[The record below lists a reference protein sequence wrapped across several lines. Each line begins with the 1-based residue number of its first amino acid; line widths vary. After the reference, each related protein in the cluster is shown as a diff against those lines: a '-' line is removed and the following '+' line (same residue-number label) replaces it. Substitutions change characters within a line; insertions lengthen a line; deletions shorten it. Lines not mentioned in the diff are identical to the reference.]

1 MFLLQGKIRR
11 ALYII
16 AATIVCFIPKISFAS
31 ASQGSSEIGIV
42 SSIGIAI
49 VAASL
54 MTILFNRLNLPALL
68 AYIISGLLI
77 GIFVSDIFG
86 ESVHM
91 LDEVSHIGLVFLLFI
106 IGMEMDPT
114 AIRMLGA
121 RTAIAI
127 TLQAPLAFTVVYLL
141 QAGFFQIGITLPG
154 LATNPDGWIFYAV
167 AASLGSTAVV
177 VKLLG
182 DKFDIGSSAGRI
194 TIVTLIVEDVWAIL
208 ALSYVKTQGGDVD
221 SQSLWLLI
229 GGGILLTVTV
239 VFFARHI
246 LSRVL
251 SQLSSTPDLL
261 MLISLGWCFL
271 SAELFSQLGLS
282 AEIGALI
289 AGLTIGRLPEHTEVF
304 SKVQSL
310 RDFFMALYFVALG
323 ISLPQPTLEILW
335 YSSVLVI
342 IIFLVRFLFYAPMLF
357 LARQG
362 PIVSFAVSINLCQIS
377 VFSLLLL
384 SAGMATGALQQQDQ
398 MVISYAMLISAI
410 ISVFTILNN
419 YKLAMMISRLLGLK
433 ADKNYSRTN
442 RPANS
447 NHKDAEV
454 VALGFHVNSE
464 AIVKYIEKNHPEL
477 LDKILFIDF
486 NVKKHKQSRF
496 NNVHLAYGDFS
507 NPDTLRYHG
516 IENAKVVV
524 TTLNNAFQHGIRN
537 EDLIIEIKKLNP
549 SAKIITTS
557 LSSDQSES
565 LLEMG
570 AYACI
575 STPDES
581 APAYTHAILD
591 AINSTDT
598 EVSNQQPE

>member
-1 MFLLQGKIRR
+1 MILLLNKIPRVFL
-11 ALYII
+11 II
-16 AATIVCFIPKISFAS
+16 ASTIACVLPSISYAS
-31 ASQGSSEIGIV
+31 SSNDSSDLGIV
-42 SSIGIAI
+42 STIGIAI

-54 MTILFNRLNLPALL
+54 MTILFNRLKLPALL

-77 GIFVSDIFG
+77 GLFASDIFG
-86 ESVHM
+86 ESVHL

-114 AIRMLGA
+114 AIRMLGV

-127 TLQAPLAFTVVYLL
+127 TLQAPLTIAFIYVL
-141 QAGFFQIGITLPG
+141 QASFYKVGVSLPG

-182 DKFDIGSSAGRI
+182 DKFDLGSSAGRI
-194 TIVTLIVEDVWAIL
+194 TIVTLIVEDIWAIL
-208 ALSYVKTQGGDVD
+208 ALSYVKSQGGAVD
-221 SQSLWLLI
+221 NVSLWLLI
-229 GGGILLTVTV
+229 GGGLLLTLAVI
-239 VFFARHI
+239 FFARYI
-246 LSRVL
+246 LSRIL
-251 SQLSSTPDLL
+251 SQLSTSPDLL

-323 ISLPQPTLEILW
+323 ISLPQPTLEILLQ
-335 YSSVLVI
+335 STSLVVI
-342 IIFLVRFLFYAPMLF
+342 IFIVRFLLYSPMLF
-357 LARQG
+357 MARQG
-362 PIVSFAVSINLCQIS
+362 PIVSFAVSINLSQIS

-384 SAGMATGALQQQDQ
+384 SVGMATGALQQQDQ

-419 YKLAMMISRLLGLK
+419 YKLAMKISSFLGLK

-442 RPANS
+442 ESPCNS
-447 NHKDAEV
+447 RTAADV
-454 VALGFHVNSE
+454 IALGFHVNSE
-464 AIVKYIEKNHPEL
+464 AIVKYIEKTHPDL
-477 LDKILFIDF
+477 LNNILFIDF
-486 NVKKHKQSRF
+486 NVEKHKKNRF
-496 NNVHLAYGDFS
+496 SNVRLAYGDFS
-507 NPDTLRYHG
+507 NPDTLRHYG
-516 IENAKVVV
+516 IEHAKVVV

-537 EDLIIEIKKLNP
+537 EDLIIEIKKINP
-549 SAKIITTS
+549 SAKIITTC
-557 LSSDQSES
+557 LSSEQSEN
-565 LLEMG
+565 LKEMG
-570 AYACI
+570 AYSCI

-581 APAYTHAILD
+581 APAYTQAIID
-591 AINSTDT
+591 AMDASKIDT
-598 EVSNQQPE
+598 LKQQAE